1 MTIGCM
7 LLGGFTGRCM
17 IDEVGSVIT
26 LAMATGFRL
35 LISGWWLLT
44 PKKIERKFV
53 DDEDEQFSK

>member
-1 MTIGCM
+1 
-7 LLGGFTGRCM
+7 M